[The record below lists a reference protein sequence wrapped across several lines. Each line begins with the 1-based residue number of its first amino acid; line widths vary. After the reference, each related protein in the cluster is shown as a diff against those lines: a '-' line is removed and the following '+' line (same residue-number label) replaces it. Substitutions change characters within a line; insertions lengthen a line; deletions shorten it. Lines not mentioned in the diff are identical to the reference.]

1 MPSEAMQVVQRFEE
15 LFMEG
20 NLDAVLPV
28 VGEDIITYEAPSLPY
43 GGEHVGHHGWLGLAR
58 AFTETWE
65 LTGKLDA
72 EFLDCGND
80 VVAARV
86 ELDVVARST
95 GKPVRLKIAEFHRV
109 RDGKIRETTIYYWD
123 TAAMLAALTP

>member
-1 MPSEAMQVVQRFEE
+1 MDRV
-15 LFMEG
+15 
-20 NLDAVLPV
+20 V
-28 VGEDIITYEAPSLPY
+28 VGEDIVTYEAPSLPY
-43 GGEHVGHHGWLGLAR
+43 GGEHVGHDGWLALAR
-58 AFTETWE
+58 AFTETWD

-109 RDGKIRETTIYYWD
+109 REGKIRETTIYYWD
-123 TAAMLAALTP
+123 TAAMLEALMP